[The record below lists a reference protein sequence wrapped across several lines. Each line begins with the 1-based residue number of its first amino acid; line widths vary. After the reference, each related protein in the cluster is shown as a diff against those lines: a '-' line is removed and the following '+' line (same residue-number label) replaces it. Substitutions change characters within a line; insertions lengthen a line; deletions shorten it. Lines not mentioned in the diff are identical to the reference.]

1 MFKKPVPV
9 NVWYF
14 WKVFYFSFGGLI
26 VAALEDI
33 KTSSMSLLSPP
44 PPPSDFSHYGSLQ
57 LSLICVCRE
66 KRSSC
71 CRCSCREQHTHTH
84 TCLCPTDGRQS
95 APLSAC
101 LDTVQLVSC
110 CISPSSP
117 LSDSARWLRAHS
129 YLIRRLFSCRG
140 RRAERIL
147 ISFGEPTE
155 SPALRR
161 ADTMGWF

>member
-1 MFKKPVPV
+1 MFDIFDLYQ
-9 NVWYF
+9 NRSFLLFF
-14 WKVFYFSFGGLI
+14 WWTNSCSSRGYQNIFYVSA
-26 VAALEDI
+26 V
-33 KTSSMSLLSPP
+33 PP

-71 CRCSCREQHTHTH
+71 CRCSCREQHTH

>member
-1 MFKKPVPV
+1 MFDIFDLYQNRSFLLFFWWTNSCSSRGYQNIFYVSAVPPIPPISAITEV
-9 NVWYF
+9 CSSALSVSAEKNDHP
-14 WKVFYFSFGGLI
+14 
-26 VAALEDI
+26 VAAAVVG
-33 KTSSMSLLSPP
+33 SS
-44 PPPSDFSHYGSLQ
+44 
-57 LSLICVCRE
+57 
-66 KRSSC
+66 
-71 CRCSCREQHTHTH
+71 THTH

-129 YLIRRLFSCRG
+129 YLIRQLFSCRG

>member
-1 MFKKPVPV
+1 MFDIFDLYQNRSFLLFFWWTNSCSSRGYQNIFYVSAVP
-9 NVWYF
+9 
-14 WKVFYFSFGGLI
+14 
-26 VAALEDI
+26 
-33 KTSSMSLLSPP
+33 PH
-44 PPPSDFSHYGSLQ
+44 PSDFSHYGSLQ

-117 LSDSARWLRAHS
+117 LSDSASWLRAHS
-129 YLIRRLFSCRG
+129 YLIRQLFSCRG